1 MEEILQAI
9 STVGF
14 PIAVAVYL
22 LVRIEPKLSAMT
34 TCIERLTAIVEEDT
48 KNTKDLDKTLQNFT
62 LGINDLKNEIRN
74 LNNLSKGYRNEYHS
88 IPVDNKN
95 IKASL

>member
-22 LVRIEPKLSAMT
+22 LVRIEPRITALTNCVKDLTNIVGADSKNT
-34 TCIERLTAIVEEDT
+34 EGVKTAIEKLT
-48 KNTKDLDKTLQNFT
+48 
-62 LGINDLKNEIRN
+62 IEIARMN
-74 LNNLSKGYRNEYHS
+74 SK
-88 IPVDNKN
+88 
-95 IKASL
+95 

>member
-1 MEEILQAI
+1 MEELLQAI

-34 TCIERLTAIVEEDT
+34 TCIEKLVTIVEKDSE
-48 KNTKDLDKTLQNFT
+48 NTKELERTLQNFN
-62 LGINDLKNEIRN
+62 LGINDLKNEIRR
-74 LNNLSKGYRNEYHS
+74 LNNNGKRTN
-88 IPVDNKN
+88 
-95 IKASL
+95 

>member
-22 LVRIEPKLSAMT
+22 LVRIEPRITALINCVKD
-34 TCIERLTAIVEEDT
+34 LTVIVGDDS
-48 KNTKDLDKTLQNFT
+48 KNTE
-62 LGINDLKNEIRN
+62 GVKNAIEKLTIEIARM
-74 LNNLSKGYRNEYHS
+74 
-88 IPVDNKN
+88 N
-95 IKASL
+95 IK

>member
-22 LVRIEPKLSAMT
+22 LVRIEPRITA
-34 TCIERLTAIVEEDT
+34 LTNCV
-48 KNTKDLDKTLQNFT
+48 KDLTSIVGTDSRNTEGVKIAIEKLTL
-62 LGINDLKNEIRN
+62 EIARM
-74 LNNLSKGYRNEYHS
+74 NNK
-88 IPVDNKN
+88 
-95 IKASL
+95 

>member
-74 LNNLSKGYRNEYHS
+74 FNRKVS
-88 IPVDNKN
+88 
-95 IKASL
+95 

>member
-22 LVRIEPKLSAMT
+22 LVRIEPRIVA
-34 TCIERLTAIVEEDT
+34 LTNCVKDLTNIVGTDSM
-48 KNTKDLDKTLQNFT
+48 NTKGVKDAIEKLTL
-62 LGINDLKNEIRN
+62 EIARM
-74 LNNLSKGYRNEYHS
+74 NNK
-88 IPVDNKN
+88 
-95 IKASL
+95 

>member
-1 MEEILQAI
+1 MEELLQAI

-34 TCIERLTAIVEEDT
+34 ACIEKLVAIVEKDSE
-48 KNTKDLDKTLQNFT
+48 NTKELERTLQNFN
-62 LGINDLKNEIRN
+62 LGINDLKNEIRR
-74 LNNLSKGYRNEYHS
+74 LNNGNR
-88 IPVDNKN
+88 KN
-95 IKASL
+95 

>member
-1 MEEILQAI
+1 MMEEILQAI

-74 LNNLSKGYRNEYHS
+74 FNRKVS
-88 IPVDNKN
+88 
-95 IKASL
+95 

>member
-22 LVRIEPKLSAMT
+22 LVRIEPKLFAMT
-34 TCIERLTAIVEEDT
+34 VCIEKLASIVEEDS
-48 KNTKDLDKTLQNFT
+48 KNTKELDKTLQSFT

-74 LNNLSKGYRNEYHS
+74 INNKRPN
-88 IPVDNKN
+88 
-95 IKASL
+95 

>member
-22 LVRIEPKLSAMT
+22 LVRIEPKLSSMT
-34 TCIERLTAIVEEDT
+34 VCIEKLASIVEEDS
-48 KNTKDLDKTLQNFT
+48 KNTKELDKTLQSFT

-74 LNNLSKGYRNEYHS
+74 INNKRPN
-88 IPVDNKN
+88 
-95 IKASL
+95 

>member
-34 TCIERLTAIVEEDT
+34 VCIEKLASIVEEDS
-48 KNTKDLDKTLQNFT
+48 KNTKELDKTLQSFT

-74 LNNLSKGYRNEYHS
+74 INNKRPN
-88 IPVDNKN
+88 
-95 IKASL
+95 

>member
-34 TCIERLTAIVEEDT
+34 VCIEKLTSIVEEDS
-48 KNTKDLDKTLQNFT
+48 KNTKELDKTLQSFT

-74 LNNLSKGYRNEYHS
+74 INNKRPN
-88 IPVDNKN
+88 
-95 IKASL
+95 